1 MSKHI
6 LVLDDEEELADL
18 IASQLEFYGFETT
31 VYNNP
36 LEAKEFLQ
44 TNSVDLIISDIRMP
58 EMTGDKFYL
67 ALKEEL
73 QTSTPPI
80 VTGSCKVLSSWN
92 ESQHFLSTFIRH
104 HATSWLRHLTKI
116 SLQVLQLLRYK
127 LNHIYAQHRK

>member
-1 MSKHI
+1 MMSKHI

-80 VTGSCKVLSSWN
+80 IFITGFA
-92 ESQHFLSTFIRH
+92 E
-104 HATSWLRHLTKI
+104 I
-116 SLQVLQLLRYK
+116 SKDDAIELGAKTLIHKPFEMKTLKENLDDVF
-127 LNHIYAQHRK
+127 A